1 VLGPTLG
8 KGRHKTQQE
17 QDITILRTAK
27 DVRGVRG
34 QGQGD
39 EGTRGRTQDS
49 GGRSHQAEMGMAMPT
64 TLTVHCENILNKIR
78 KVS

>member
-39 EGTRGRTQDS
+39 EGQDPGFRRQEPP
-49 GGRSHQAEMGMAMPT
+49 GGNGNGNANNVNCA
-64 TLTVHCENILNKIR
+64 L
-78 KVS
+78 